1 MVFHNPRVLVSCSN
15 AFTNYLEENSMSP
28 QRFSSPMVRCFFT
41 LLAVSVI
48 SLASS
53 APWCVSADE
62 RGTIGITF
70 QQLFSEAQPNHRGPL
85 VVLNVADDS
94 PAATAGIHC
103 SDFVIAVNG
112 VPVPGR
118 EFSDIVRK
126 DLHGSIGDIVRLTI
140 LRYDGSQSEI
150 AVVRAPYPL
159 HVNPASDPFGYSVPG
174 SWSTDPRYP
183 FPLPWSPTLAYH
195 GFEDLFYVPNFDQTD
210 SPEYHSYLFF
220 LSLEGTPAI
229 SAGQLQSDMVVY
241 FRGLAEERGRR
252 YAFTPD
258 LSKVSATYKE
268 DVGASRKFG
277 GAAAR
282 TFSGTVSIWDT
293 HGKVITLNSEVVAAT
308 CPGSDHTVL
317 FFAMSLEPRDGDIW
331 KQLDAVRDTFQC
343 NR

>member
-159 HVNPASDPFGYSVPG
+159 HVNPASDPFGYSV
-174 SWSTDPRYP
+174 
-183 FPLPWSPTLAYH
+183 
-195 GFEDLFYVPNFDQTD
+195 
-210 SPEYHSYLFF
+210 
-220 LSLEGTPAI
+220 
-229 SAGQLQSDMVVY
+229 
-241 FRGLAEERGRR
+241 
-252 YAFTPD
+252 
-258 LSKVSATYKE
+258 
-268 DVGASRKFG
+268 
-277 GAAAR
+277 
-282 TFSGTVSIWDT
+282 
-293 HGKVITLNSEVVAAT
+293 
-308 CPGSDHTVL
+308 
-317 FFAMSLEPRDGDIW
+317 
-331 KQLDAVRDTFQC
+331 
-343 NR
+343 